1 MSDIDR
7 IIRLVTDWKMTNKV
21 EYVGAN
27 NVLDL
32 LVELREA
39 RQKLTLLARF
49 TEDAYSVALDLGL
62 EDLRRKI
69 EKVMNR

>member
-7 IIRLVTDWKMTNKV
+7 IIRLVTDWRNAKQV
-21 EYVGAN
+21 GYEGAN

-69 EKVMNR
+69 EKVMNP